1 MPADEQ
7 ARRGHAQPAGQGH
20 ERGVH
25 LVGPTTQYDAAGI
38 RCGSVSPRLTE
49 WIPELLDQIREAT
62 TETVRTQTP
71 HTNPWRASTSL
82 LDTTLPEWNSLDDTW
97 DDATAEAVAYTQAIT
112 ELALVDGDTESSYH
126 TQRHDELRDTVHTV
140 GTGRGAVNAGLGAL
154 AKGPVALHR
163 EFDATPR
170 AITLALDGPAWT
182 DLTDRRTGVR
192 ALATIAV
199 LAAGF
204 DVRVVVSPALKR
216 HLTQRYPQWCE
227 IHLDLTQSRDRSHP
241 HPHRVQSHEPT
252 TDGRH
257 PAWEALDGLEHTPGK
272 RRLLTNLDATT
283 GRTYQDLEH
292 DHAIDIEAGTV
303 SRYVLDLE
311 TRGLVDVDR
320 RGTHHS
326 VTLSERGQTAV
337 AVYLDATGDLVHP
350 KQRRLTDDLTA
361 TTHESTSTVS
371 PRRGDST
378 GDTSPSLEEW
388 LAATGDPDADGEFV
402 QWLRGPDTVDETHL
416 HQRFQTPAQDN
427 SVTLVDDTPTPFDDG
442 RVAYLSH
449 TAGEAQVV
457 LQWGGPLATLGRLA
471 AVLLSHKALSKILTP
486 SQFGRAFEAIHRG
499 DLEQDAPRVLCRG
512 HQVGWYSED
521 EHTYTAW
528 RDRITT
534 VRDTLLAKIAKH
546 TNSTNTAARSEL
558 FEDLHGL
565 VASATHLYHAI
576 GVDLTTTIRFPDT
589 EALARNSTQRRQL
602 CTFLAKTVPKQ
613 SVYGVHSGYRM
624 LFEERPPKLRRRLP
638 YDVEPDA
645 TMDLTMSW
653 VLAGPTI
660 TDLGDAIQEALTTE
674 LTAVREAIA
683 DGTETAP
690 TLSIPVVDGT
700 TYPAIR
706 RVIDEIAM
714 THDAQWTPRE
724 RQRLVRRCL
733 RSFGP
738 TDTTRRA
745 CPYDVVVSLLRALN
759 ESHSP
764 TVAAVERAAATLS
777 VTRFRPDLVPTATAL
792 YAALLRADEPLGRS
806 ALLERA
812 DIAASSYDRR
822 INTVSALARVQ
833 AVQVDGHRRW
843 VTTNEPSHSSPQPPH
858 IGQQYAC
865 PPLVTYR
872 SPTSTAGLETNQWA
886 LFHPPWRQQ
895 RCIPTRSHQSAPT
908 ITSVDTARPVNQWRL
923 REGNRT
929 TIDAPSTNHHSHRPA
944 ASLSPNIRELYMTT
958 QLHVTTALLLD
969 HPRPVSPRG
978 ESK

>member
-20 ERGVH
+20 KRGVH
-25 LVGPTTQYDAAGI
+25 LVGPPTQYDAAGSH
-38 RCGSVSPRLTE
+38 CGSVSPRLTE
-49 WIPELLDQIREAT
+49 WIPELLDQLREAT

-71 HTNPWRASTSL
+71 HSDPWRASTSL
-82 LDTTLPEWNSLDDTW
+82 LDTTLPEWNSLENTW

-112 ELALVDGDTESSYH
+112 ELALVDGDTDSSYH

-163 EFDATPR
+163 EFDHTPR
-170 AITLALDGPAWT
+170 AITLALDGAAWT
-182 DLTDRRTGVR
+182 DLSDRRTGVR
-192 ALATIAV
+192 ALAAIVV

-204 DVRVVVSPALKR
+204 DVRVVVSPALQR
-216 HLTQRYPQWCE
+216 HLTRRYPQWCE

-252 TDGRH
+252 TDECH

-337 AVYLDATGDLVHP
+337 AGYLDAAGNLVHP
-350 KQRRLTDDLTA
+350 EQRRLTDDLTA
-361 TTHESTSTVS
+361 TTHESTGTVS
-371 PRRGDST
+371 PRPEGST
-378 GDTSPSLEEW
+378 GDTPPSLEEW

-402 QWLRGPDTVDETHL
+402 QWLTGPDTVDETHL
-416 HQRFQTPAQDN
+416 HQRFHTPAEDD
-427 SVTLVDDTPTPFDDG
+427 SVTLVDDTPARFDDG
-442 RVAYLSH
+442 RVGYLSH
-449 TAGEAQVV
+449 TSGEAQVV

-471 AVLLSHKALSKILTP
+471 AVLLSDKALSKILTP
-486 SQFGRAFEAIHRG
+486 SRFGRAFEAIHRG

-521 EHTYTAW
+521 EHTYAAW

-534 VRDTLLAKIAKH
+534 VRDTLLAKIGKH
-546 TNSTNTAARSEL
+546 TSSTNSAARSKL

-576 GVDLTTTIRFPDT
+576 GVDLTTTIRLPDT
-589 EALARNSTQRRQL
+589 AALARNSTQRRQL

-660 TDLGDAIQEALTTE
+660 TDLRDAIQEALTAE

-683 DGTETAP
+683 EGTETAP
-690 TLSIPVVDGT
+690 TLSVPVVDGT

-706 RVIDEIAM
+706 RVIGEIAM
-714 THDAQWTPRE
+714 THDAQWTPHE
-724 RQRLVRRCL
+724 RQRLVRLCL

-738 TDTTRRA
+738 ADTTRRA

-759 ESHSP
+759 ESHAP

-777 VTRFRPDLVPTATAL
+777 VARFRPDLVPTATAL
-792 YAALLRADEPLGRS
+792 YATLLRADEPLGRS

-822 INTVSALARVQ
+822 IGTVQALDRVQ
-833 AVQVDGHRRW
+833 PVHVDGHRRW
-843 VTTNEPSHSSPQPPH
+843 VTTDEVNHPSPQPSLNLGH
-858 IGQQYAC
+858 
-865 PPLVTYR
+865 PPSLLPLLTHR
-872 SPTSTAGLETNQWA
+872 SRTRSVGFATNQWVP
-886 LFHPPWRQQ
+886 LRVGWRHPHR
-895 RCIPTRSHQSAPT
+895 IPTWDQHAPT
-908 ITSVDTARPVNQWRL
+908 GTSVDTALPVNQWGR
-923 REGNRT
+923 RRKGCT
-929 TIDAPSTNHHSHRPA
+929 AITDAQTHHSHQPA
-944 ASLSPNIRELYMTT
+944 AALETTTHEPHMTPQYYTPTASLCD
-958 QLHVTTALLLD
+958 QLRPLL
-969 HPRPVSPRG
+969 PRG
-978 ESK
+978 VSQ

>member
-1 MPADEQ
+1 MGADKQ
-7 ARRGHAQPAGQGH
+7 TCSGHAQPAGQGH

-25 LVGPTTQYDAAGI
+25 LVGPTTQYDATGI
-38 RCGSVSPRLTE
+38 HCGSVSPRLTE
-49 WIPELLDQIREAT
+49 WIPELLDQLREAT
-62 TETVRTQTP
+62 TETVRTQTA
-71 HTNPWRASTSL
+71 HTDPWRASTSL
-82 LDTTLPEWNSLDDTW
+82 LDTTLPEWNSLDNTW

-126 TQRHDELRDTVHTV
+126 TQRRDELRNTVHTV

-170 AITLALDGPAWT
+170 AITVALDGPAWT
-182 DLTDRRTGVR
+182 GLTDRRTGVR

-227 IHLDLTQSRDRSHP
+227 IYLDLTQSRDRSHP

-252 TDGRH
+252 TDEYH
-257 PAWEALDGLEHTPGK
+257 PVWQALDGLERTPKK

-337 AVYLDATGDLVHP
+337 AVYLDAAGDLVHP
-350 KQRRLTDDLTA
+350 EQRRLTDDLTA
-361 TTHESTSTVS
+361 ATHDVTSTVS
-371 PRRGDST
+371 PRRGDPT

-402 QWLRGPDTVDETHL
+402 QWLTGPDTVNETHL
-416 HQRFQTPAQDN
+416 HQRFRTPAQDD
-427 SVTLVDDTPTPFDDG
+427 SITLVDDTPTPFDDG

-449 TAGEAQVV
+449 TSGEAQVV

-471 AVLLSHKALSKILTP
+471 AVLLSDKALSKILTP
-486 SQFGRAFEAIHRG
+486 SRFGRAFEAIHRG

-521 EHTYTAW
+521 EHTYAAW
-528 RDRITT
+528 RDRITS
-534 VRDTLLAKIAKH
+534 VRDTLLAKIGEH
-546 TNSTNTAARSEL
+546 TSSTNGAARSNL
-558 FEDLHGL
+558 FEALHGL

-660 TDLGDAIQEALTTE
+660 TDLRDAIQEALTTE

-777 VTRFRPDLVPTATAL
+777 VARFRPDLVPTATAL
-792 YAALLRADEPLGRS
+792 YATLLRADEPLGRS
-806 ALLERA
+806 ELLEQA
-812 DIAASSYDRR
+812 DIAVSSYDRR
-822 INTVSALARVQ
+822 IGTAQALDRVQ
-833 AVQVDGHRRW
+833 AVQIDGHRRW
-843 VTTNEPSHSSPQPPH
+843 VTTDEPSHPSPQASPCLGHPH
-858 IGQQYAC
+858 FWL
-865 PPLVTYR
+865 PLLTHR
-872 SPTSTAGLETNQWA
+872 SRTHSVRFAPTLWVPLRVGWR
-886 LFHPPWRQQ
+886 HPHR
-895 RCIPTRSHQSAPT
+895 IPTWDQHAPT
-908 ITSVDTARPVNQWRL
+908 VTSLDTVLPVNQWGPR
-923 REGNRT
+923 REDCT
-929 TIDAPSTNHHSHRPA
+929 AITDAPTHYSHRPA
-944 ASLSPNIRELYMTT
+944 AALETITDEPRMTPQYYAPTVSLLNHRR
-958 QLHVTTALLLD
+958 LLL
-969 HPRPVSPRG
+969 PRG
-978 ESK
+978 VSK

>member
-1 MPADEQ
+1 MPAPNQ
-7 ARRGHAQPAGQGH
+7 AQSGHSQPAGQGH

-38 RCGSVSPRLTE
+38 HCGSVSPRLTE
-49 WIPELLDQIREAT
+49 WIPELLDQLREAT
-62 TETVRTQTP
+62 TETVRTQTT
-71 HTNPWRASTSL
+71 HTDPWRASTSL
-82 LDTTLPEWNSLDDTW
+82 LDVTLPQWNSLTDTW

-112 ELALVDGDTESSYH
+112 ELALVDGDTESPYH
-126 TQRHDELRDTVHTV
+126 TQRHDELRDTVEAV

-154 AKGPVALHR
+154 AKGPVALHHK
-163 EFDATPR
+163 FDSTPR
-170 AITLALDGPAWT
+170 AITLALDGQAWT
-182 DLTDRRTGVR
+182 DLSDRRTGVR
-192 ALATIAV
+192 ALAAIAV

-204 DVRVVVSPALKR
+204 DVRVVVSPALQR
-216 HLTQRYPQWCE
+216 HLTRRYPRWCE

-241 HPHRVQSHEPT
+241 HPHRVQSHQPT
-252 TDGRH
+252 TDERH
-257 PAWEALDGLEHTPGK
+257 PAWQALEGLERTPGK

-320 RGTHHS
+320 RGTHHQ
-326 VTLSERGQTAV
+326 VTLSELGQMAV
-337 AVYLDATGDLVHP
+337 AAYLDATGDLVHP
-350 KQRRLTDDLTA
+350 EQRRLTNDLTA

-371 PRRGDST
+371 PRRGDSP
-378 GDTSPSLEEW
+378 DTTPPSLEKW

-402 QWLRGPDTVDETHL
+402 QWLTGPDTVDETHL
-416 HQRFQTPAQDN
+416 HRRFTTPAKDD
-427 SVTLVDDTPTPFDDG
+427 SVTLVDDSPIPFDDG

-449 TAGEAQVV
+449 TLGEAQVL

-471 AVLLSHKALSKILTP
+471 AVLLSDKALSKILMP
-486 SQFGRAFEAIHRG
+486 SEFGREFEAIHRG

-521 EHTYTAW
+521 EHTYAAW

-534 VRDTLLAKIAKH
+534 VRDTLLAQVAKH
-546 TNSTNTAARSEL
+546 TNSTNSTARSEL

-576 GVDLTTTIRFPDT
+576 GVDLTTTIRLPDT

-624 LFEERPPKLRRRLP
+624 LFEDRPAKLRRRLP

-660 TDLGDAIQEALTTE
+660 TDLRDEIQEALTTE
-674 LTAVREAIA
+674 LTAVRAAIA
-683 DGTETAP
+683 EGTETAP

-714 THDAQWTPRE
+714 IHDARWTPRE
-724 RQRLVRRCL
+724 RQRLVRLCL

-738 TDTTRRA
+738 ATRRA
-745 CPYDVVVSLLRALN
+745 CPYDVVVSLLRTLN

-777 VTRFRPDLVPTATAL
+777 VERFRPDLVPTATAL
-792 YAALLRADEPLGRS
+792 YATLLRADEPLGRS
-806 ALLERA
+806 ELLERA
-812 DIAASSYDRR
+812 GIAASSYDRR
-822 INTVSALARVQ
+822 IGTVQALARVQ

-843 VTTNEPSHSSPQPPH
+843 VSTDEPSQASPQPSPY
-858 IGQQYAC
+858 IGQPDTWRSLLPHRSAT
-865 PPLVTYR
+865 PSVGLATSLWVPLQAR
-872 SPTSTAGLETNQWA
+872 
-886 LFHPPWRQQ
+886 WRDP
-895 RCIPTRSHQSAPT
+895 RRIPTWDQHAPT
-908 ITSVDTARPVNQWRL
+908 VTSLDTALPVNQWRSH
-923 REGNRT
+923 RRSPAAITEAAT
-929 TIDAPSTNHHSHRPA
+929 SHHSHRPA
-944 ASLSPNIRELYMTT
+944 VPLETTTHEPLMTPRLHAPTASL
-958 QLHVTTALLLD
+958 LD
-969 HPRPVSPRG
+969 YPRPLSPRG
-978 ESK
+978 ESQ

>member
-20 ERGVH
+20 KRGVH
-25 LVGPTTQYDAAGI
+25 LVGPTTQYDAAGSH
-38 RCGSVSPRLTE
+38 CGSVSPRLTE
-49 WIPELLDQIREAT
+49 WIPELLDQLREAT

-71 HTNPWRASTSL
+71 HSDPWRASTSL
-82 LDTTLPEWNSLDDTW
+82 LDTTLPEWNSLENTW

-112 ELALVDGDTESSYH
+112 ELALVDGDTDSSYH

-163 EFDATPR
+163 EFDHTPR
-170 AITLALDGPAWT
+170 AITLALDGAAWT
-182 DLTDRRTGVR
+182 DLSDRRTGVR
-192 ALATIAV
+192 ALAAIAV

-204 DVRVVVSPALKR
+204 DVRVVVSPALQR
-216 HLTQRYPQWCE
+216 HLTRRYPQWCE

-252 TDGRH
+252 TDECH

-283 GRTYQDLEH
+283 GRTYHDLEH

-337 AVYLDATGDLVHP
+337 AGYLDAAGNLVHP

-361 TTHESTSTVS
+361 TTHESTGTVS
-371 PRRGDST
+371 PRPEGST
-378 GDTSPSLEEW
+378 GDTPPSLEEW

-402 QWLRGPDTVDETHL
+402 QWLTGPDTVDETHL
-416 HQRFQTPAQDN
+416 HQRFHTPAEDD
-427 SVTLVDDTPTPFDDG
+427 SVTLVDDTPARFDDG
-442 RVAYLSH
+442 RVGYLSH
-449 TAGEAQVV
+449 TSGEAQVV

-471 AVLLSHKALSKILTP
+471 AVLLSDKALSKILTP
-486 SQFGRAFEAIHRG
+486 SRFGRAFEAIHRG

-521 EHTYTAW
+521 EHTYAAW

-534 VRDTLLAKIAKH
+534 VRDTLLAKIGKH
-546 TNSTNTAARSEL
+546 TSSTNSAARSKL

-576 GVDLTTTIRFPDT
+576 GVDLTTTIRLPDT
-589 EALARNSTQRRQL
+589 AALARNSTQRRQL

-660 TDLGDAIQEALTTE
+660 TDLRDAIQEALTAE

-683 DGTETAP
+683 EGTETAP
-690 TLSIPVVDGT
+690 TLSVPVVDGT

-706 RVIDEIAM
+706 RVIGEIAM
-714 THDAQWTPRE
+714 THDAQWTPHE
-724 RQRLVRRCL
+724 RQRLVRLCL

-738 TDTTRRA
+738 ADTTRRA

-759 ESHSP
+759 ESHAP

-777 VTRFRPDLVPTATAL
+777 VARFRPDLVPTATAL
-792 YAALLRADEPLGRS
+792 YATLLRADEPLGRS

-822 INTVSALARVQ
+822 IGTVQALDRVQ
-833 AVQVDGHRRW
+833 PVHVDGHRRW
-843 VTTNEPSHSSPQPPH
+843 VTTDKVNHPSPQPSLNLGH
-858 IGQQYAC
+858 
-865 PPLVTYR
+865 PPSLLPLLTHR
-872 SPTSTAGLETNQWA
+872 SRTRSVGFATNQWVP
-886 LFHPPWRQQ
+886 LRVGWRHPHR
-895 RCIPTRSHQSAPT
+895 IPRWDQHAPT
-908 ITSVDTARPVNQWRL
+908 GTSVDTALPVNQWGR
-923 REGNRT
+923 RRKGCT
-929 TIDAPSTNHHSHRPA
+929 AITDAQTHHSHQPA
-944 ASLSPNIRELYMTT
+944 AALETTTHEPHMTPQYYTPTASLCD
-958 QLHVTTALLLD
+958 QLRPLL
-969 HPRPVSPRG
+969 PRG
-978 ESK
+978 VSQ